1 MDILFEANLGDE
13 FNSQKRLR
21 RLHGDSRAKLINRR
35 LDQLR
40 AAPNLGTMRTL
51 PGRSHELK
59 GDRKGIISI
68 DLDGP
73 YRLLFRPVHSPLPTK
88 PDGGSDWAQVTAICV
103 LGVEDTHE

>member
-1 MDILFEANLGDE
+1 MDILFAGNLGDE
-13 FNSQKRLR
+13 FNSQKKLR
-21 RLHGDSRAKLINRR
+21 RAHGVIRAKLINRR

-51 PGRSHELK
+51 PGRSHELTGNHK
-59 GDRKGIISI
+59 GSISI

-73 YRLLFRPVHSPLPTK
+73 YRLLFCPVHSPVPIK
-88 PDGGSDWAQVTAICV
+88 PDGGLDWAQVTMICV